1 MEGGCLAWSIV
12 FSSFLIHFLE
22 SGFSD
27 TFCLILPAIRKTFH
41 ASNAEA
47 SLANSLVVFL
57 TLGISP
63 VAAWL
68 SARIGNRLT
77 LALGVILA
85 SSGLFA
91 SGVYIDV
98 TSSKYELLTNG
109 TDDNNIVTEDIRHPN
124 ILLLYATVG
133 IFTGIGFGLTYLPA
147 MTVIKMYFNKHLGL
161 ACGIA
166 NAGTG
171 FGQFL
176 MAPVITFLLKNFS
189 LAIVLYFFGSTFLAS
204 FPLSFIFKSVKKT
217 KDRSEIDDKDREG
230 RSSWNEI
237 LLVLRTP
244 SKLLL
249 VVHVFLLNI
258 GIYAVFT
265 YFAERA
271 RSFGIS
277 ENKTSTLVSIM
288 GFSNFLA
295 RILSGVIIDKFR
307 SRTFLILTSVHMING
322 VSILISQFLQ
332 SFPAQAITAIIFGAG
347 FGTKVTCMVVLVSII
362 DDDITHLLSIIYLS
376 VGVASLIGPSFVGYL
391 LDVTGSHLLGFVTIS
406 ILFILGALCL
416 PISWFLYRRKQII
429 SEETKM

>member
-1 MEGGCLAWSIV
+1 MIKIV
-12 FSSFLIHFLE
+12 
-22 SGFSD
+22 
-27 TFCLILPAIRKTFH
+27 R
-41 ASNAEA
+41 AE
-47 SLANSLVVFL
+47 VV
-57 TLGISP
+57 GM
-63 VAAWL
+63 
-68 SARIGNRLT
+68 
-77 LALGVILA
+77 
-85 SSGLFA
+85 
-91 SGVYIDV
+91 
-98 TSSKYELLTNG
+98 KY
-109 TDDNNIVTEDIRHPN
+109 
-124 ILLLYATVG
+124 Y
-133 IFTGIGFGLTYLPA
+133 
-147 MTVIKMYFNKHLGL
+147 
-161 ACGIA
+161 
-166 NAGTG
+166 
-171 FGQFL
+171 
-176 MAPVITFLLKNFS
+176 
-189 LAIVLYFFGSTFLAS
+189 
-204 FPLSFIFKSVKKT
+204 
-217 KDRSEIDDKDREG
+217 
-230 RSSWNEI
+230 W
-237 LLVLRTP
+237 
-244 SKLLL
+244 
-249 VVHVFLLNI
+249 NI

-332 SFPAQAITAIIFGAG
+332 SFPAQAVTAIIFGAG

-376 VGVASLIGPSFVGYL
+376 VGVASLVGPSFVGYL